1 MTNAEL
7 YWDIAKFAIPML
19 VGLIA
24 WAWRVELRLA
34 SHDRLFE
41 AVTRIEKSL
50 DELTGDHSKRSERL
64 VRLETKLDLLLTS
77 RQTARIMAQ
86 SREDNE

>member
-7 YWDIAKFAIPML
+7 YWDVAKFAIPFL
-19 VGLIA
+19 FLLIG

-50 DELTGDHSKRSERL
+50 DELANDQTKRSERL
-64 VRLETKLDLLLTS
+64 VRLETKLDLLLTA
-77 RQTARIMAQ
+77 RQTARMLAQ
-86 SREDNE
+86 TREELE

>member
-1 MTNAEL
+1 MTPEL
-7 YWDIAKFAIPML
+7 LWDIAKFAIPFFIAL
-19 VGLIA
+19 VA

-50 DELTGDHSKRSERL
+50 DELASDQIKRSERL
-64 VRLETKLDLLLTS
+64 VRLETKLDLLLTA
-77 RQTARIMAQ
+77 RQTARLMAQ
-86 SREDNE
+86 SREEIE